1 MLNTTELGLEFPE
14 GDFRSI
20 FNSEKRLDVTIAVLV
35 GRGQGF
41 QGRETGLPSLLRSL
55 AFYAKSSDV
64 MHLINPK
71 C

>member
-41 QGRETGLPSLLRSL
+41 QGRRQGCHCCCDLSLS
-55 AFYAKSSDV
+55 
-64 MHLINPK
+64 MPK
-71 C
+71 ALM